1 MCSMYKENGNVVIL
15 IFLYYLREV
24 LLSLLIVYSGY
35 LIIIGNEIKTTGY
48 IVYSM
53 YLIRELNK
61 QNRKHCLF
69 NLSNIKIK

>member
-1 MCSMYKENGNVVIL
+1 MCSMYKENGNEVIL

>member
-1 MCSMYKENGNVVIL
+1 MYKENGNEVIL